1 MVTTAQTMDNRLILE
16 KVVPAV
22 QMVMSGAMKADGLQ
36 FSSSMREAGAAAKY
50 IANSKSTYKGN
61 PIIEGVIDSM
71 SHRKGEFQEKVDLRM
86 LDDAA
91 VMQRVDEVV
100 PILDAAGEQG
110 AQTKA
115 FIYGLGE
122 AVVGASGSGL
132 MGSGER
138 ITSEEAKFLDELKE
152 HLQL

>member
-1 MVTTAQTMDNRLILE
+1 MATTAQTIDIKLILE

-36 FSSSMREAGAAAKY
+36 FSSGMREAGAAAKY

-61 PIIEGVIDSM
+61 PIIEGMIDSL
-71 SHRKGEFQEKVDLRM
+71 SHRKGEFKEKVDLRI

-91 VMQRVDEVV
+91 VMERVDEVV
-100 PILDAAGEQG
+100 PTLDAAGEQG
-110 AQTKA
+110 AHTKA
-115 FIYGLGE
+115 FTYSLGE
-122 AVVGASGSGL
+122 AVVGASGSGP

-138 ITSEEAKFLDELKE
+138 ITPEEAKFLDELKE
-152 HLQL
+152 HLHI